1 MTFNVYD
8 LEKVLRQE
16 AERLKNDADNRAD
29 VKNDRPYLYEYIKEY
44 THYCQALI
52 DLCADGG
59 DKIYLE
65 NERDRQLVSMTM
77 HIENAERRYDVKSA
91 RANLIKLTKAWN
103 GLDEL
108 LTVIHNDD
116 LLWLNSKSDFAW
128 SSLVDNYEIF
138 DDALCKMLKKYGL
151 YVPVPEPEKVLPD
164 EPVQEKKRRGRP
176 KKKKE

>member
-16 AERLKNDADNRAD
+16 AERLRNDADNRAD
-29 VKNDRPYLYEYIKEY
+29 VKNDRPYLYKYIKAY

-65 NERDRQLVSMTM
+65 SERDRQLVSMSAY
-77 HIENAERRYDVKSA
+77 IENAERRYDVKSA

-108 LTVIHNDD
+108 LVVIQDDD
-116 LLWLNSKSDFAW
+116 LLLLNSKTDFAW
-128 SSLVDNYEIF
+128 STLVDNYEIF

-151 YVPVPEPEKVLPD
+151 YVPVPEPEKGSPD
-164 EPVQEKKRRGRP
+164 EPEPAKKRRGRP

>member
-16 AERLKNDADNRAD
+16 ADRLRKDADNRAD
-29 VKNDRPYLYEYIKEY
+29 VKNDRPYLYKYINAY

-52 DLCADGG
+52 DLCTDGG

-65 NERDRQLVSMTM
+65 TERDRQLVSMSAY
-77 HIENAERRYDVKSA
+77 IEKAEQRYDVKSA
-91 RANLIKLTKAWN
+91 RANLNKLTKAWN

-128 SSLVDNYEIF
+128 SSLVDNFEIF
-138 DDALCKMLKKYGL
+138 EDALCKMQKKYGL
-151 YVPVPEPEKVLPD
+151 YVPVPEPEKVSPD
-164 EPVQEKKRRGRP
+164 KPEPAKKRRGRP

>member
-29 VKNDRPYLYEYIKEY
+29 VKNDRPYFYEYIKAY

-65 NERDRQLVSMTM
+65 TERDRQLVSMSA
-77 HIENAERRYDVKSA
+77 HVEKAERRYDLKSA
-91 RANLIKLTKAWN
+91 REHLKRLEWPRI
-103 GLDEL
+103 DYL
-108 LTVIHNDD
+108 LRVVNDDD
-116 LLWLNSKSDFAW
+116 LLKLEDSTR
-128 SSLVDNYEIF
+128 
-138 DDALCKMLKKYGL
+138 C
-151 YVPVPEPEKVLPD
+151 PVPDDWEACIDNCIEFLCRKYSVSI
-164 EPVQEKKRRGRP
+164 P
-176 KKKKE
+176 KAGE